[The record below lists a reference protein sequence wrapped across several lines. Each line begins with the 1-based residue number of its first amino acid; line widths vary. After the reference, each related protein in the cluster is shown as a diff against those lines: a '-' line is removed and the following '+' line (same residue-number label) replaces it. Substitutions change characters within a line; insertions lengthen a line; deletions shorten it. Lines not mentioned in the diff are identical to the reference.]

1 MNNAPARP
9 EAALQEAREARDRFF
24 DAHVVD
30 LGAGE
35 RRARPRPRG
44 AWDDDECPAELA
56 SALGRELA
64 DTARMLL
71 QATVA
76 LTEEKALTVQLRKA
90 AQRLDA
96 QLVALCASGRHPPQ
110 RPVLLEAQTQT
121 QEGRVEANDG
131 SVRAEHCGRECAG
144 PPARFDGSC
153 GQPQSLRA
161 PDDNWADASCQIGW
175 SDSVADKSCQAH
187 DVEAALARIRWAARD
202 CSRRRAAAGALK
214 KVAKDAKHDIGI
226 AEQVLEAVSAQCRRA
241 QEQVAAAQAA
251 RQDFLERKLLA
262 ERQRERNFPELLLPM
277 QPPMPEASGG
287 GRKDGAEAKRAG
299 CFGGKKGAGQR
310 ADIERKWELHTALL
324 TKHATALMDV
334 LRQAL
339 SRSGEAED
347 ELHQVYVRNE
357 EDARRQLSMWERMA
371 GQCQVLEGLRNGA
384 SSREQVED
392 LVAERTVEQ
401 LQGKV
406 LELQHELTEA
416 SREWQRQVEDLEARD
431 RLCVQEDI
439 EIRSRA
445 LAAEKALSIT
455 LERLRSLEREAAH
468 TKTKARDK
476 YTAEVLRLRKDLHRS
491 KAAVAALSASLAFQ
505 QTCKPMVGVGKNDA
519 RGAVKVWGPA
529 ENPTADAA
537 EITPVAFDSSV
548 LEEQLGQLQVA
559 MDLFSPEWRR
569 ELELRRSSNLRRKF
583 ALHSPKRERDKTDAL
598 GRATTMHAAVA
609 TGWAEG
615 GRDNPQREARGG
627 ESWAFP
633 LNLVDLETPPPR
645 ANHKGGSGGAGQVYS
660 QARRLWARMQ
670 IIGIRHMPGIRLPLQ
685 EPFVTVEVDGQK
697 VPSQSTSSESWA
709 RSVGA
714 QGEGWSEVPLPP
726 REREEEMEAGW
737 VTSGEGVAARQ
748 YVFMVYASSV
758 ICVSMCHW
766 TSGTGVA
773 VKSFKGVL
781 QVVLSE
787 VRKRESARARVRGI
801 EVESKRRK
809 ERGTKNQKA
818 QPQPPAHTRV
828 RAHIDVPLPADGLF
842 LG

>member
-1 MNNAPARP
+1 MNNATARP
-9 EAALQEAREARDRFF
+9 EAALKEAREARDRFF

-30 LGAGE
+30 LGAGK
-35 RRARPRPRG
+35 RGARPRPRG

-110 RPVLLEAQTQT
+110 RVLLEAQTQT
-121 QEGRVEANDG
+121 QEGRVVATDG
-131 SVRAEHCGRECAG
+131 SVRPEHCGRECKG
-144 PPARFDGSC
+144 ARARLDGGS

-202 CSRRRAAAGALK
+202 FSRRRSAAGALQ

-226 AEQVLEAVSAQCRRA
+226 AAQVLEAVSAQCRWA

-251 RQDFLERKLLA
+251 RQNFLEKKLLA
-262 ERQRERNFPELLLPM
+262 ERQRERKFPELLSPM

-287 GRKDGAEAKRAG
+287 RRKDGAEAKRAG
-299 CFGGKKGAGQR
+299 CFGRKKGAGQR
-310 ADIERKWELHTALL
+310 ADVERKWELHTALL

-371 GQCQVLEGLRNGA
+371 GQCQVLEGLRSGA

-416 SREWQRQVEDLEARD
+416 SREWQRQVEALEARD

-476 YTAEVLRLRKDLHRS
+476 YTAEVLRLRQDLHRS

-519 RGAVKVWGPA
+519 REAVKVWGPA
-529 ENPTADAA
+529 ENPTSDAA

-569 ELELRRSSNLRRKF
+569 ELELRRSSNLRRQF
-583 ALHSPKRERDKTDAL
+583 ASHSPKRALDKTDTL
-598 GRATTMHAAVA
+598 GRATTVHAAVA
-609 TGWAEG
+609 TRGAEG
-615 GRDNPQREARGG
+615 ERDNPQREAHGG
-627 ESWAFP
+627 DSWARP
-633 LNLVDLETPPPR
+633 LRLVDLEKPPLLR
-645 ANHKGGSGGAGQVYS
+645 ANHNGGSGGVGQVYS

-670 IIGIRHMPGIRLPLQ
+670 IVGIRHMPGIHLPLQ

-697 VPSQSTSSESWA
+697 VSSQSTSSESWA
-709 RSVGA
+709 RGVGA
-714 QGEGWSEVPLPP
+714 QGEGWSEEPLPP
-726 REREEEMEAGW
+726 REREEEMDDGW
-737 VTSGEGVAARQ
+737 VTSREGVVARQ

-781 QVVLSE
+781 QVALSE
-787 VRKRESARARVRGI
+787 VRERERVRAHVRGI

-809 ERGTKNQKA
+809 ERGTKNQ
-818 QPQPPAHTRV
+818 
-828 RAHIDVPLPADGLF
+828 
-842 LG
+842 

>member
-1 MNNAPARP
+1 MNVCAIMNAPARP

-30 LGAGE
+30 LGVGE
-35 RRARPRPRG
+35 RRAPPRPRG
-44 AWDDDECPAELA
+44 TLDHDECTAELT

-96 QLVALCASGRHPPQ
+96 QLVVLASGRHPPQ
-110 RPVLLEAQTQT
+110 HPVLLEAQTQT

-131 SVRAEHCGRECAG
+131 FAG
-144 PPARFDGSC
+144 ADARLDGGC

-175 SDSVADKSCQAH
+175 SASVADKSCQAH
-187 DVEAALARIRWAARD
+187 DVDAALARIRWAARD
-202 CSRRRAAAGALK
+202 FWRRRAAAGALQK
-214 KVAKDAKHDIGI
+214 LVKDAKHDIGI
-226 AEQVLEAVSAQCRRA
+226 AAQVLEAVSAQCRRA

-251 RQDFLERKLLA
+251 RQEFLERRLLA
-262 ERQRERNFPELLLPM
+262 ERQRDRNFPELLLPM
-277 QPPMPEASGG
+277 QPLMPEASGG

-299 CFGGKKGAGQR
+299 CFGRKKGAGQR
-310 ADIERKWELHTALL
+310 ADVESKWELHTALL

-357 EDARRQLSMWERMA
+357 EDARRQLSMWERLA
-371 GQCQVLEGLRNGA
+371 GQCQVLEGLRSGE

-392 LVAERTVEQ
+392 LVAERKVEQ

-416 SREWQRQVEDLEARD
+416 SREWQRQVEALEARD

-476 YTAEVLRLRKDLHRS
+476 YMAEVLRLRQDLHRS

-505 QTCKPMVGVGKNDA
+505 QTRKPMVGVGKNDA
-519 RGAVKVWGPA
+519 RGAVKVRGPA
-529 ENPTADAA
+529 ENVTADAA

-548 LEEQLGQLQVA
+548 LEEQLGHLQVA

-569 ELELRRSSNLRRKF
+569 ELELRRSSSLRRQF
-583 ALHSPKRERDKTDAL
+583 ASHSPKRARDKTDTL
-598 GRATTMHAAVA
+598 GRGTTVHAAVA
-609 TGWAEG
+609 TGLQEG
-615 GRDNPQREARGG
+615 GGDNPQGQAHGG
-627 ESWAFP
+627 DSWAFP
-633 LNLVDLETPPPR
+633 LSLVDLETPPLLH
-645 ANHKGGSGGAGQVYS
+645 ANQNGGRGGAGQVYS

-670 IIGIRHMPGIRLPLQ
+670 IVGIRHMPGIRLPLQ

-709 RSVGA
+709 RGVGA
-714 QGEGWSEVPLPP
+714 QGEGWSEEPLPP
-726 REREEEMEAGW
+726 REREEEMEDGC
-737 VTSGEGVAARQ
+737 VISGDGVASRQ

-781 QVVLSE
+781 QVALSE
-787 VRKRESARARVRGI
+787 VRERERERAS
-801 EVESKRRK
+801 EE
-809 ERGTKNQKA
+809 
-818 QPQPPAHTRV
+818 
-828 RAHIDVPLPADGLF
+828 
-842 LG
+842 